1 MSLASRCRF
10 RTTTR
15 CTWDPLGDRVF
26 SAWLPVCYLDE
37 QDGVLLSD
45 VGARENRA
53 IDAAFEP
60 FLVRSTSRALRP
72 AASTRSTVPR
82 SRRRADELVVA
93 DVGVERHGEIGLEAA
108 FVVGGE
114 RREEEGLSGA

>member
-60 FLVRSTSRALRP
+60 FLVRSSVFERYGPPLRLAPQFPDPGVVPTS
-72 AASTRSTVPR
+72 S
-82 SRRRADELVVA
+82 
-93 DVGVERHGEIGLEAA
+93 
-108 FVVGGE
+108 
-114 RREEEGLSGA
+114 